1 MSRAEVKQK
10 WQTILVDCQRS
21 HLSIAEYCREH
32 AINPTSFYQWRKK
45 LGADQRGRFLPV
57 IIEVKSAPVRV
68 CFANGAM
75 IEVHDDSNPVALQ
88 LAVSALS

>member
-10 WQTILVDCQRS
+10 WQEILAGFEVS

-32 AINPTSFYQWRKK
+32 SISPSSFYQWRRK
-45 LGADQRGRFLPV
+45 LGNDHRGRFLPV
-57 IIEVKSAPVRV
+57 VVETQSAPVRV
-68 CFANGAM
+68 RFANGAM

-88 LAVSALS
+88 LAVSVLS

>member
-10 WQTILVDCQRS
+10 WQVIFADYQRS
-21 HLSIAEYCREH
+21 HLSIAEYCREQS
-32 AINPTSFYQWRKK
+32 ISPSSFYLWRKK
-45 LGADQRGRFLPV
+45 LGDHQPGRFLPV
-57 IIEVKSAPVRV
+57 VVEVHTAPVRV

-75 IEVHDDSNPVALQ
+75 IEVHDDSNPVALR

>member
-10 WQTILVDCQRS
+10 WQAILVDCQRS
-21 HLSIAEYCREH
+21 HLSIAEYCREQS
-32 AINPTSFYQWRKK
+32 ISPSSFYLWRKK
-45 LGADQRGRFLPV
+45 LGDHQPGRFLPV
-57 IIEVKSAPVRV
+57 VVEVNAAPVRV

-75 IEVHDDSNPVALQ
+75 IEVHDNSNPVALQ